1 MAKSSFDTIESK
13 FCYNLDIAI
22 DYMNNKRKIYIID
35 GYLGWDP

>member
-1 MAKSSFDTIESK
+1 MAKSSFDTIE
-13 FCYNLDIAI
+13 NIAI